1 MSAAALLALPVG
13 VRQTL
18 EQAVYNQSKSLQLSS
33 SPREKSYPREAMA
46 NHTEVRHIH
55 AEKRHES
62 TDLHVVGLI
71 PAIYGHRPVKCLMR
85 DGDCSDKAAR
95 NMRSGE
101 TLPSTRVLIRLMA
114 ANQQVF
120 DAVCQAIGRVP
131 QRPVTSDHELDQLR
145 ADVADLQR
153 RIEGMGA

>member
-1 MSAAALLALPVG
+1 
-13 VRQTL
+13 
-18 EQAVYNQSKSLQLSS
+18 
-33 SPREKSYPREAMA
+33 MA
-46 NHTEVRHIH
+46 NHTEVRHFPT
-55 AEKRHES
+55 ENRHEDA
-62 TDLHVVGLI
+62 DLRVAGLI

-120 DAVCQAIGRVP
+120 DAVCHAIGRVP
-131 QRPVTSDHELDQLR
+131 QRPVTSDHELNQLR
-145 ADVADLQR
+145 ADVADLNR
-153 RIEGMGA
+153 RLEELGA